1 MASNLSQEVIRM
13 KKVYAVLTAA
23 LLAGGLTTMAFADH
37 NKDEALMHGTIHS
50 IDHATGKVELKTD
63 KGTAQLYFTPDS
75 VKNFKEGEQVTV
87 ELETPEHEAME
98 KHAMEQK
105 R

>member
-1 MASNLSQEVIRM
+1 M
-13 KKVYAVLTAA
+13 KKVYAVLMAA
-23 LLAGGLTTMAFADH
+23 LLAGGLTTVAFADH
-37 NKDEALMHGTIHS
+37 NTGEAFMRGTINS
-50 IDHATGKVELKTD
+50 IDHSTRKIELKTD
-63 KGTAQLYFTPDS
+63 KGASQLYFTPDS

-87 ELETPEHEAME
+87 ELETPEHKAME